1 MSKFENFKPWIA
13 GARKSK
19 SIFSN
24 DAICLKNLPES
35 FEIKNED
42 LIQNEPLKTMNA
54 SGSKNEY
61 FEDHKFMSNASIDQ
75 SKSIFSNDAICLKN
89 LPESFEIKNED
100 LIENELMETYISVAE
115 SERKLAETTSKLQ
128 KVLKIRLKAQKER
141 FEDVQTK
148 LEKRIFDMQIEF
160 DGENACLARLE
171 DENKH
176 LKEKIIETENQLAV
190 TTSKLQENYEKDCKF
205 NLQIETYYE
214 DKLKDVEKQA
224 YKNHQELIQ
233 EYQYQLSTQRSNL
246 MLEMQE
252 EVSFI
257 LLSSTTQ
264 LFKGF
269 MKIFFSCL
277 DLIQDSFKKNISI
290 SGNFGSIGA
299 DTRSF

>member
-1 MSKFENFKPWIA
+1 MKSFRAKVQLDASSSEDEDIEDHKFMSNGLHSNALIA
-13 GARKSK
+13 IAMVQSK
-19 SIFSN
+19 SIMSD
-24 DAICLKNLPES
+24 DAICHKDSLES

-42 LIQNEPLKTMNA
+42 LIQDQPLKTMNA

-100 LIENELMETYISVAE
+100 LIENEPRETYISVTE

-160 DGENACLARLE
+160 DGENACLPRLE

-176 LKEKIIETENQLAV
+176 LEEKIIETENQLAE
-190 TTSKLQENYEKDCKF
+190 TTSKLQENFEKE
-205 NLQIETYYE
+205 LQIQKETFE
-214 DKLKDVEKQA
+214 AKLRDVEKQA
-224 YKNHQELIQ
+224 YNNHQELIQ
-233 EYQYQLSTQRSNL
+233 EYQYQLSTKRSNL

-257 LLSSTTQ
+257 LL
-264 LFKGF
+264 
-269 MKIFFSCL
+269 I
-277 DLIQDSFKKNISI
+277 
-290 SGNFGSIGA
+290 
-299 DTRSF
+299 